1 MQRLESLG
9 IGSRRDILLFV
20 VATIA
25 ALGLT
30 VVWAF
35 VLVNFIAAG
44 DQTVNKYLLTIATLG
59 LAALTG
65 LVPLLLRWDRE
76 PDGGRR
82 GRFGLSNRA
91 IAAFM
96 VRFGIAAQIFAV
108 LTCLVGLYFATDPT
122 RSVAIAFWT
131 FTLALL
137 GLFVAGF
144 GGNVLAPARA

>member
-9 IGSRRDILLFV
+9 IGSRRDIVLFTAASIV
-20 VATIA
+20 

-30 VVWAF
+30 IAWAF
-35 VLVNFIAAG
+35 VLVNFIAGA
-44 DQTVNKYLLTIATLG
+44 DQTINKYLLTIAMLG
-59 LAALTG
+59 IAALTG
-65 LVPLLLRWDRE
+65 IVPLLLRWDRE
-76 PDGGRR
+76 PEGSPR

-96 VRFGIAAQIFAV
+96 VRFGLAAQIIAV

-122 RSVAIAFWT
+122 RSVPIAFST